1 MASERQNSLGV
12 ELRDRI
18 VSVQLA
24 HVTVVSRPDD
34 WHHGICHCGA
44 PIYSAMTDNLRD
56 RIAAAIL
63 RDRIGRTEL
72 HTYQAHLLAYAV
84 IAELSLR
91 HVIDYCERQAVVG
104 WLDDGRYRCCVC
116 CRNKP

>member
-34 WHHGICHCGA
+34 RG
-44 PIYSAMTDNLRD
+44 YRYVTDWT
-56 RIAAAIL
+56 A
-63 RDRIGRTEL
+63 
-72 HTYQAHLLAYAV
+72 
-84 IAELSLR
+84 
-91 HVIDYCERQAVVG
+91 
-104 WLDDGRYRCCVC
+104 DD
-116 CRNKP
+116 